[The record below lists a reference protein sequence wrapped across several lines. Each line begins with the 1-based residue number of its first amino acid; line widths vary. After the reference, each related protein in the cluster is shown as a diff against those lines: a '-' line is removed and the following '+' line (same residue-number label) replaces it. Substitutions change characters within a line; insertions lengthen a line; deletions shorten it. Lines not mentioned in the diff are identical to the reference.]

1 MKKMKLYCNRCIK
14 PVSTEVP
21 EGTVVKAWLE
31 CEECSESPN
40 PEPRMILIQNFTE
53 EDFLKLK

>member
-1 MKKMKLYCNRCIK
+1 MKLYCNRCIK